1 MIWNAPYLRKM
12 GNAPY
17 HVLVAKRAR
26 RPYRRAEQTREHV
39 LGVAERLFHA
49 DGIRAVGV
57 DRLAQDAKVTT
68 ATLYRL
74 FGSKE
79 GLVAAY
85 LRRQDQ
91 GWFDW
96 LERTAARDGLAHF
109 FDELDEQARQ
119 ADYRGCPF
127 RMALAEYPAPNSQ
140 VHRIAVQNKLRT
152 RARFRELAA
161 EAGAPNPDTV
171 AEQLVLLMDG
181 ICASAAERN
190 PDSQPGAGP
199 QLARA
204 LLNAG

>member
-1 MIWNAPYLRKM
+1 MRS
-12 GNAPY
+12 APY
-17 HVLVAKRAR
+17 HGFVAEHGR

-39 LGVAERLFHA
+39 LAVAGGLFHA

-57 DRLAQDAKVTT
+57 DRLAEEAKVTT

-85 LRRQDQ
+85 LRREDQ

-96 LERTAARDGLAHF
+96 LERTAARDGLARF
-109 FDELDEQARQ
+109 FDELDEQARE

-127 RMALAEYPAPNSQ
+127 RMALAEYPSRKSE
-140 VHRIAVQNKLRT
+140 VHRIAVDNKLRT
-152 RARFRELAA
+152 RERFRRLAS
-161 EAGAPNPDTV
+161 EAGAPDPDTV

-190 PDSQPGAGP
+190 PDSPPGAGP
-199 QLARA
+199 TLARA
-204 LLNAG
+204 LLSAR